1 MNQKIIKRVIISF
14 ILLAIA
20 KLSFS
25 QVPVMSNIS
34 PAMAAIGDPCIISGN
49 NFGTNANNIKVYFG
63 NASAQVMAVNNNTI
77 TVKVPVGVG
86 DCKVRIYQGGKK
98 SKQELRFTYTLTTPL
113 VLNNTTISN
122 GMTNHKSFITN
133 DYYYNLISADLNGDM
148 YPDKII
154 IDKLLGYIIYDTITR
169 QHVRYNIDYSL
180 PDLRE
185 NIGHLFLEDL
195 NGDGQLDI
203 SISTKEQQNL
213 TKPEYTIFLNQLN
226 TFHQTGIAFKQVKTD
241 MEQVVALFDLNS
253 DGLSDYLMYNASYL
267 YMYINKSQNDVHDYE
282 YGGKIFVGEA
292 NVFDIDDYNG
302 DNKADIYFAKSDSFF
317 VLRNISPQGTFN
329 ATSFAPAVGFT
340 KRSLGNQLTDMNND
354 GLKDL
359 LYLFGSNVFI
369 RLNTSTIGGP
379 INYNPEVQLL
389 SGYSFLIADL
399 NGDGKKD
406 IFTNGYPQSTTRG
419 SLYENTSIL
428 GPNSIPTFVL
438 RKTFSSQFSNYSYSI
453 MDANDDGKV
462 DIGTNYFIPTN
473 HFAYHNITPTISDT
487 LTSNIIQ
494 KKWISGRNAGIYV
507 TSQTTPNLLNNY
519 TLEIS
524 DEYGTFGNP
533 VYSQTIASDSAFV
546 KFNFTIPVVS
556 QASNNYK
563 IKVTRSNPYYEQI
576 ILDSLL
582 IVPENPN
589 LISVSN
595 QGFGVAG
602 QTLTLTGTGFN
613 TFDNTVFI
621 GGKQAKILSVV
632 PNQIIVEVPKGAT
645 TGYIVHQSVGYT
657 KRLDTKFN
665 YQFDGTKGNNLLKF
679 GPATVIAK
687 NQYYTSPTTSA
698 ADIDNNGKVDI
709 PYTLEPYNFTKSPL
723 EQIKFKETTERPVLN
738 NFNFHQDFDGDG
750 TPDRFYIQ
758 GYSVVVKNTTLQ
770 FNSAIIIN
778 ADDLN
783 NDGLCDL
790 VVLQT
795 GVPIKIYTNITR
807 LGEDTVKFS
816 APITYPLT
824 SNYSGQSFC
833 IADIDNDNRKDII
846 VGPIDINTTNINLCR
861 NTTVGANITF
871 TSPAT
876 FNTGY
881 YSIENISATDLN
893 NDGYLDLIA
902 LCKQSNQR
910 GKIFFFTNKGTA
922 ATSFASTFNAP
933 SNYTI
938 QGTNLTAITAY
949 YTVDWDG
956 DHNTD
961 IYTFRD
967 GTDSVFILRNTQ
979 VNGNFSAS
987 TIERIN
993 HYARPII
1000 LLPIDLDENG
1010 SFDLITGHTDIFCQK
1025 NASPRFT
1032 ILNCK
1037 SSLVLGDTIN
1047 VQFARDSVANLSG
1060 QIQLQLSD
1068 SAGKFINPTVLAVK
1082 TSTNSTD
1089 LISAPPPTNL
1099 SPNQIY
1105 KIRLVNTTNNS
1116 FTDTVELRIIPLK
1129 QPIVISNYQSI
1140 SNDTLTITGSNLGE
1154 INTVK
1159 FGTKRA
1165 VIIQKT
1171 AQQLQVKLPARAICD
1186 YIYFTHNNGT
1196 IKTPNEFVAN
1206 YVKRT
1211 PNFQIWQST
1220 KLSGSKPSIGVR
1232 KLVDLNNDGFTDV
1245 IEFHNDYIYVNL
1257 NDGGKETLT
1266 SVVDLTRQNNVTQLT
1281 TIDFDSD
1288 GDEDILYLASNSL
1301 FLLENKLTNGILIFE
1316 QPKHLITKSFTTS
1329 FYCGDFTGKQGL
1341 DIVMHTEENNATI
1354 FYTYHKNTDEDAS
1367 FELKEMGSLM
1377 YLNCLMNVKIT
1388 DLDNNGI
1395 DDLLM
1400 TKKTGDEQRIY
1411 ALISR
1416 TSGNIWLFDTTSI
1429 ATSKLIN
1436 EVYACDL
1443 DNDSKKEIIT
1453 KSGFTLNVMKNNSTN
1468 GFTFQQ
1474 FSPSI
1479 AIDSS
1484 YGISV
1489 NKGIS
1494 VVDFDF
1500 DGIKDIVLGTLILR
1514 GKSAL
1519 PSSIFTNYL
1528 TGLGLSGVNETQYIF
1543 ADLNN
1548 DNKPDAIRDV
1558 ILTNIL
1564 PTIAINPIK
1573 EKFFINKSAQV
1584 SFNSSQITFDSNN
1597 AFRLVLS
1604 DSTGNFNTASATVLA
1619 TKNSINSDTFSFI
1632 IPATLSPQNL
1642 YKLRV
1647 ESTHP
1652 KIISDNELTLPLF
1665 QIVGPITAIP
1675 NKAQIGEQIKLVG
1688 SGLNAP
1694 INKIVVYFNRARAKV
1709 ISATDSVLTVV
1720 VPPNANHG
1728 LISVSIED
1736 YTSNTLLPFTVISP
1750 TKNKFDSTCFS
1761 SSKEIGNVLS
1771 LYSNKTL
1778 IDADGDGFVE
1788 FYNKT
1793 YNYDSASDSIL
1804 LNDTYT
1810 RDNLIYIYG
1819 LKPIDDYSG
1828 DGIPDAAVVD
1838 NTWSCSAQPYGTFY
1852 TLTTHHRL
1860 SKTNIL
1866 RDHFNAKNNITSATN
1881 VCYMGH
1887 KDWVSG
1893 DFDFDGRNE
1902 VLSIH
1907 GYGAPLVMTKRGDVT
1922 SKPFDKH
1929 HLPTSM
1935 VSYAKQSTNM
1945 FLNER
1950 VLLSKGDYNLDG
1962 RLDIV
1967 THKSVWLNRIDTVS
1981 HKSAVMN
1988 GLNEAL
1994 TLTTPEYG
2002 ESIFSADL
2010 NNDNKIDFG
2019 VFENDRVVKVSL
2031 NQSTPGNLSIA
2042 QNQFVVTA
2050 PVIISSVNV
2059 EDLNGDGKPELILGG
2074 RYIYRNTSTPN
2085 NLSFDTANKITL
2097 KYNHQ
2102 VLSDLSFFDV
2112 NADGRLDAIGKTS
2125 QNKLIYFKNQFPVF
2139 GVKYPKSSF
2148 CFNDSLVV
2156 ELNAL
2161 DYSFGTNNN
2170 FVLQLSDSSGS
2181 FANPTTLS
2189 NITRVGNIFK
2199 LPMPAN
2205 VGSGKNFK
2213 IRIIAS
2219 APSDTSS
2226 VPQFGFEIKPSF
2238 NVPNLTNITGV
2249 NVACAGDSILL
2260 QSSALNP
2267 LFGYKWLP
2275 TNDTINSNHT
2285 TAIKY
2290 AKQTGVY
2297 HVQTMYDGCAAKSNA
2312 IQLTFNSNPVSRFT
2326 LGINNKICS
2335 GDSILLIA
2343 DTITNGSYRWYRNN
2357 TLLTD
2362 TISTIAIRD
2371 SGFYKLKLTN
2381 QNNCIAFS
2389 RDTFVSRVNKPIANL
2404 ALNNGSAFCS
2414 GDSVTLSASNIS
2426 NNKFKWRLNG
2436 TVLSNDSL
2444 ATLRVKTAGNWGL
2457 QVTDINN
2464 CKSIWVDTLI
2474 TVNNNPVVN
2483 YTFTQSGS
2491 CEGDSVIITA
2501 NTPGVN
2507 SFSWYKN
2514 QAKLNNDSA
2523 NTLTVK
2529 NNGAY
2534 RVKVTSS
2541 FGCSTQLTD
2550 TLISFNPKPLNTL
2563 TLTGKNNLCDNDS
2576 LTITAP
2582 VAVGYRYNWFKNGS
2596 MIANDTTNFLKVK
2609 NTGTYYLKIQNQFG
2623 CYNQSKDTQITF
2635 NPLPN
2640 ISLVP
2645 LVSSAICSG
2654 DSVMLA
2660 AQTNATT
2667 TVVSWYKNNQSL
2679 MVSSNN
2685 MVVKEQGHYYALV
2698 VDNNLCQAYTDT
2710 ISLSINPL
2718 PVVNLTTNNGVAFC
2732 QGDSSVISATS
2743 NPGNTYQWFLNN
2755 QTLVNDTLYQIATK
2769 TSGVYMV
2776 KVKDINACQ
2785 QQADTTITVNAL
2797 PATPVI
2803 TKESNE
2809 LVSSALNGNQWLLN
2823 QLLIPNA
2830 TSKRLTISQIGNYQV
2845 FVTDLNGCKSD
2856 TSAPFVYTSVARI
2869 NDAENLISLYP
2880 IPANQNFR
2888 LNSSY
2893 PIIELVIH
2901 DWSGKTVMSQNVEN
2915 TNEII
2920 NVANLAPGIYAVKIL
2935 VNNIGWI
2942 TKTISI
2948 VR

>member
-1 MNQKIIKRVIISF
+1 MKQKIQKKVTITF
-14 ILLAIA
+14 ILLVLA

-25 QVPVMSNIS
+25 QLPVLSNIS
-34 PAMAAIGDPCIISGN
+34 PAMAAIGDACIITGG
-49 NFGTNANNIKVYFG
+49 NFGTNLNNIKVYFG
-63 NASAQVMAVNNNTI
+63 NASARVIAVNNNTI
-77 TVKVPVGVG
+77 SVKVPVGVG
-86 DCKVRIYQGGKK
+86 DCKVRIYQNGKK
-98 SKQELRFTYTLTTPL
+98 SKQELRFTYRLITPL

-122 GMTNHKSFITN
+122 DMSKTQSFISN
-133 DYYYNLISADLNGDM
+133 DNYFNLHPADLNGDN
-148 YPDKII
+148 YLDKII
-154 IDKLLGYIIYDTITR
+154 IDKRLGYLIFDSVTK
-169 QHVRYNIDYSL
+169 QHVRHNIDYSL
-180 PDLRE
+180 PNLRE
-185 NIGHLFLEDL
+185 NINKLFFEDL

-203 SISTKEQQNL
+203 SISTKEQQDIA
-213 TKPEYTIFLNQLN
+213 KPAYTIFLNQLN
-226 TFHQTGIAFKQVKTD
+226 TFHQTGIAFKQVNT
-241 MEQVVALFDLNS
+241 EFENVVGLFDLNS
-253 DGLSDYLMYNASYL
+253 DGLSDFLMYDANYL
-267 YMYINKSQNDVHDYE
+267 HIYINKSQNDVHDYE

-292 NVFDIDDYNG
+292 INFDFDDYNN
-302 DNKADIYFAKSDSFF
+302 DSKVDIYIAKYDSFF
-317 VLRNISPQGTFN
+317 VLRNISALGTFTQ
-329 ATSFAPAVGFT
+329 TSFAPAVGYR
-340 KRSLGNQLTDMNND
+340 KSSASNYLLDMNND
-354 GLKDL
+354 GLKDI
-359 LYLFGSNVFI
+359 LYLSSYDVNI

-379 INYNPEVQLL
+379 VSYDAPNVLIT
-389 SGYSFLIADL
+389 GYSFLLADF

-406 IFTNGYPQSTTRG
+406 LLSIGHPLSSTRG
-419 SLYENTSIL
+419 VVYENTSL
-428 GPNSIPTFVL
+428 PGSGVPSFTL
-438 RKTFSSQFSNYSYSI
+438 RKTFSSPFNDYTYQI
-453 MDANDDGKV
+453 MDANDDGVV
-462 DIGTNYFIPTN
+462 DIGTHNYLPTN
-473 HFAYHNITPTISDT
+473 QFNYHNIIATPADTFISK
-487 LTSNIIQ
+487 IIQ

-507 TSQTTPNLLNNY
+507 TSQTKPGLANNY

-524 DEYGTFGNP
+524 DETGFFVSPSFT
-533 VYSQTIASDSAFV
+533 QTVASDSSFV
-546 KFNFTIPVVS
+546 KFNFTVPVVS

-563 IKVTRSNPYYEQI
+563 LKVTRLSPYYEQI

-632 PNQIIVEVPKGAT
+632 PTQIIVEVPKGAT
-645 TGYIVHQSVGYT
+645 TGNIVHQSVGYT

-770 FNSAIIIN
+770 FNGEIIVN

-790 VVLQT
+790 VVLQI

-807 LGEDTVKFS
+807 MGEDTVKFS
-816 APITYPLT
+816 TPITYPLT
-824 SNYSGQSFC
+824 SNYSGQTFC
-833 IADIDNDNRKDII
+833 IADIDNDNRKDIV
-846 VGPIDINTTNINLCR
+846 VGAIDINTTNINLCR
-861 NTTVGANITF
+861 NTTVGTNITF

-881 YSIENISATDLN
+881 FSIVNISATDLN

-902 LCKQSNQR
+902 LSQQTTQR
-910 GKIFFFTNKGTA
+910 GKIFFFTNKGAA

-933 SNYTI
+933 SIYTI
-938 QGTNLTAITAY
+938 QGTNLTAITSY

-956 DHNTD
+956 DHNID
-961 IYTFRD
+961 IYTFRN

-979 VNGNFSAS
+979 VNGSFSAS

-1068 SAGKFINPTVLAVK
+1068 SAGRFISPTVLAVK

-1171 AQQLQVKLPARAICD
+1171 AQQLKVKLPARAICD

-1196 IKTPNEFVAN
+1196 IKTPNELVTN

-1220 KLSGSKPSIGVR
+1220 KLSANKPSIGVR
-1232 KLVDLNNDGFTDV
+1232 KLVDLNNDGFTDLL
-1245 IEFHNDYIYVNL
+1245 EFYNAKIYVNI
-1257 NDGGKETLT
+1257 NDGGNETSTKLIE
-1266 SVVDLTRQNNVTQLT
+1266 VINPNMVNQLT

-1288 GDEDILYLASNSL
+1288 GDEDIIYLTATSL
-1301 FLLENKLTNGILIFE
+1301 FWIENQLTNGILLFGK
-1316 QPKHLITKSFTTS
+1316 PVHLISKAFTTN

-1341 DIVMHTEENNATI
+1341 DIVLHTEENNATI
-1354 FYTYHKNTDEDAS
+1354 FYTYQKKINTDTNVE
-1367 FELKEMGSLM
+1367 FEEIGRVM
-1377 YLNCLMNVKIT
+1377 YVDYLMNVKVT

-1400 TKKTGDEQRIY
+1400 MKKTGDESRIH
-1411 ALISR
+1411 AL
-1416 TSGNIWLFDTTSI
+1416 TSQPSNSAWLFDTTSV
-1429 ATSKLIN
+1429 ATTKPIN
-1436 EVYACDL
+1436 DLHACDL

-1453 KSGFTLNVMKNNSTN
+1453 KSGYTLNVMKNNTAN

-1489 NKGIS
+1489 SNGIR

-1528 TGLGLSGVNETQYIF
+1528 TGLSLSGVNETQYIF

-1573 EKFFINKSAQV
+1573 EKFFINNSAKV

-1597 AFRLVLS
+1597 TFRLILS
-1604 DSTGNFNTASATVLA
+1604 DSTGNFNTSSVVLA
-1619 TKNSINSDTFSFI
+1619 TKSGINSDTFNFI
-1632 IPATLSPQNL
+1632 VPATLSPQNI

-1665 QIVGPITAIP
+1665 QIVGPITAMP
-1675 NKAQIGEQIKLVG
+1675 NKAQIGERIKIVG

-1694 INKIVVYFNRARAKV
+1694 TNKIVVYFNRARAKV
-1709 ISATDSVLTVV
+1709 LSATDSVLTVV

-1736 YTSNTLLPFTVISP
+1736 YTSNTLLPFVVISP

-1778 IDADGDGFVE
+1778 IDGDGDGFIE
-1788 FYNKT
+1788 FYDKT
-1793 YNYDSASDSIL
+1793 YNYNAASDSIL
-1804 LNDTYT
+1804 LNDTYQK
-1810 RDNLIYIYG
+1810 DNLIYFER

-1828 DGIPDAAVVD
+1828 DGIPDAAVVA
-1838 NTWSCSAQPYGTFY
+1838 NTWSCSSQPYGTFFS
-1852 TLTTHHRL
+1852 LTTHHRL
-1860 SKTNIL
+1860 SKANIL

-1887 KDWVSG
+1887 RDWVSG
-1893 DFDFDGRNE
+1893 DFDLDGRNE

-1922 SKPFDKH
+1922 SKPFDKYN
-1929 HLPTSM
+1929 LPTSM

-1945 FLNER
+1945 FLNEK
-1950 VLLSKGDYNLDG
+1950 VLLSKGDFNLDG

-1981 HKSAVMN
+1981 QKSAVMN

-1994 TLTTPEYG
+1994 TLATPEYG

-2050 PVIISSVNV
+2050 PVIISSVNI

-2074 RYIYRNTSTPN
+2074 RYIYRNTSTAN

-2112 NADGRLDAIGKTS
+2112 NADGRLDAIGKTN

-2170 FVLQLSDSSGS
+2170 FVLQLSDSSGF

-2189 NITRVGNIFK
+2189 NITRVGHIFK

-2226 VPQFGFEIKPSF
+2226 IPQFGFEIKPSF

-2260 QSSALNP
+2260 QSSTLNP

-2275 TNDTINSNHT
+2275 TNDTVNSNHT
-2285 TAIKY
+2285 PAIKY

-2312 IQLTFNSNPVSRFT
+2312 IQLTFNTNPVSRFT

-2362 TISTIAIRD
+2362 TTGTIAIRD

-2381 QNNCIAFS
+2381 QNNCMAFS
-2389 RDTFVSRVNKPIANL
+2389 RDTFVSRVNKPMANFT
-2404 ALNNGSAFCS
+2404 LNNGSVFCS

-2483 YTFTQSGS
+2483 YTLTQSGS

-2507 SFSWYKN
+2507 SFSWYQN
-2514 QAKLNNDSA
+2514 QVKLNNDSA
-2523 NTLTVK
+2523 NFLTVK

-2582 VAVGYRYNWFKNGS
+2582 VAAGYRYNWFKNNIV
-2596 MIANDTTNFLKVK
+2596 MTNDTSNTLIVK
-2609 NTGTYYLKIQNQFG
+2609 NSGTYYLKIQNQFG

-2640 ISLVP
+2640 IHLVP

-2654 DSVMLA
+2654 DSVMLT

-2685 MVVKEQGHYYALV
+2685 MVVKEQGNYYALV

-2718 PVVNLTTNNGVAFC
+2718 PVVNLFANNGVTFC
-2732 QGDSSVISATS
+2732 QSDSSILSTTF
-2743 NPGNTYQWFLNN
+2743 NPGNKYQWYLNN
-2755 QTLVNDTLYQIATK
+2755 QLLVNDTLNNIVAR
-2769 TSGVYMV
+2769 TSGLYTLN
-2776 KVKDINACQ
+2776 VKDLNTCEQ
-2785 QQADTTITVNAL
+2785 HADTNITVNAL
-2797 PATPVI
+2797 PATPFI

-2823 QLLIPNA
+2823 QLLIPNV

-2880 IPANQNFR
+2880 IPANQNFS

-2901 DWSGKTVMSQNVEN
+2901 DWSGKIVMSKNVEN
-2915 TNEII
+2915 ANEII
-2920 NVANLAPGIYAVKIL
+2920 NVSNLAPGIYAVKIL